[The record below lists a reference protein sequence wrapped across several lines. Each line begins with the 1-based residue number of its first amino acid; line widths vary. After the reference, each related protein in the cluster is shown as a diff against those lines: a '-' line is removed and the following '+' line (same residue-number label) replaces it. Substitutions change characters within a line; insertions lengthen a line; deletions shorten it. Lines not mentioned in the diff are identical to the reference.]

1 MWVIRT
7 RELGGV
13 PTPPNLRPISRAGTA
28 PGKGL
33 PARDA
38 RQRAL
43 AGAGSAWQAQ
53 AGSAGVGIAARDGQR
68 ARATAAG
75 VRSVSARD

>member
-1 MWVIRT
+1 MWVILT

-13 PTPPNLRPISRAGTA
+13 PTPPTLRPISRAGTA

-38 RQRAL
+38 RMRAL
-43 AGAGSAWQAQ
+43 AGAVPAWQAQ
-53 AGSAGVGIAARDGQR
+53 AGAGGCGERR
-68 ARATAAG
+68 R
-75 VRSVSARD
+75 R